1 MYLDYTQIAFDK
13 FGRPEPP
20 TMLLQT
26 ADERTI
32 GTLPNVA
39 NLKITV
45 NFSETSEISFDLPAY
60 SDGVPTPL
68 YDQVVGYK
76 VIRTE
81 HYGIFLLMK
90 PEISGDG
97 IEEIKSVTGYSLEK
111 KLENKQFFLEEGTF
125 NFWNPATPDDT
136 ILGRILEVSPGW
148 KAGYVAPSLIGR
160 YRTFDQYDDYALSFL
175 YDDAM
180 DTFRCVVVFDVYNK
194 TINAYDA
201 DDDVSTLPI
210 YLGFDNLVTDLDITE
225 LTDELVTAMTPSGA
239 DDLDIRQVNPTGTNW
254 IYDISYFIENGDIP
268 SALAEKWTEWQKS
281 VLNRQEYYKGLVGL
295 RASATARLLSEQ
307 AKLVDRKAELD
318 DLTNQQSVT
327 IQALALE
334 TTADGKASQQKKLDE
349 INANMEKKKKEVA
362 DQEAV
367 VADIKTTL
375 DASNPDSYPAQIKAV
390 NDELKLSAFFT
401 ADEYALL
408 RHYFIEQPL
417 SDDTFVASDVDT
429 AVTGESSKVTNGA
442 IAISD
447 STLAQVDFGEIKK
460 KMYTIAGGTAV
471 VTAANKM
478 SVAIIRGT
486 LEHKAG
492 DEFVLSLYCG
502 EMKIGEKTAPSGL
515 ITLTGTLSNLKND
528 IHEVNDKE
536 VITYEGTSLSFDITA
551 ADLYMTTNVSD
562 YQKYSVEMELYDHAV
577 KTLADVA
584 SPTYEFS
591 VETGNFIWAQE
602 FEPFRKG
609 LELGKGVY
617 LCLHNDEVIT
627 PVLIG
632 FDLDFEDQEKLSL
645 TFSNRFKRHDNV
657 ANLKEMIENS
667 YSSSRSFDAAKY
679 TYNQTANQASK
690 VSEFMNSSLDA
701 AVNSIIG
708 AKNQSVRID
717 GAGLHI
723 GEPDSPYQI
732 RIINGMI
739 AMSDD
744 GFQSAKVAIGHFATD
759 ELGDHWGVNADIIGG
774 KLLIGNGLVIEA
786 PNDDGVMQ
794 FKVDA
799 TGAWLYNSTFVL
811 AKDGGGKILIDPR
824 YGIASGKGDLYTTN
838 GTTVTPSF
846 IDEDGKIVF
855 DDDITLKGL
864 KIPKGTNFYIDAND
878 GKAYF
883 RGNIYAEDG
892 IFNGTVYAKGG
903 EFTGKITATSGEF
916 SGELKGASG
925 TFSGTL
931 KAGKIDGGMIS
942 GTIKSDEKTGGAL
955 EGVSLN
961 IGNGAFQ
968 VDSSGNVT
976 IKSGN
981 ISWGAVTGT
990 DEIDQKIENAQ
1001 NTADSASSK
1010 ASSAKRAADSAQ
1022 SDADDAND
1030 AVASLANGKKIS
1042 GVTGTFISGNTIK
1055 SPNIEGN
1062 NITVNGYFQTKSSS
1076 STVTGYMGA
1085 MTGEDVNG
1093 RETPGV
1099 GLSATC
1105 TNGIMQAPYV
1115 IVTDSGV
1122 RLQGGDVSLYVT
1134 KGSARIDTGS
1144 KVIDLLSTT
1153 ATFG

>member
-20 TMLLQT
+20 TLLLQT

-68 YDQVVGYK
+68 YDKVVGYK

-334 TTADGKASQQKKLDE
+334 TIADGKASQQKKLDE

-390 NDELKLSAFFT
+390 NDELKLTAFFT

-486 LEHKAG
+486 LEHKTG
-492 DEFVLSLYCG
+492 DEFVFSLYCG

-617 LCLHNDEVIT
+617 LRLHNDEVIT

-892 IFNGTVYAKGG
+892 IFNGTVYAKDG

-990 DEIDQKIENAQ
+990 DEIDQKIDNAQ
-1001 NTADSASSK
+1001 STANSAVTK
-1010 ASSAKRAADSAQ
+1010 ANSAQ
-1022 SDADDAND
+1022 NRADDAMSTAEGAAD
-1030 AVASLANGKKIS
+1030 DVLALAKGQYSAPKA
-1042 GVTGTFISGNTIK
+1042 TFIDGTSIK
-1055 SPNIEGN
+1055 SPKIYGGEFYGNTFNVISESNGNGSFSLYGMYNNKQYHMFEISYYPSDYPEVTLMSPDGARIVIGKEG
-1062 NITVNGYFQTKSSS
+1062 SSNEIVFYGDVDFS
-1076 STVTGYMGA
+1076 SATVTGVA
-1085 MTGEDVNG
+1085 
-1093 RETPGV
+1093 
-1099 GLSATC
+1099 
-1105 TNGIMQAPYV
+1105 
-1115 IVTDSGV
+1115 
-1122 RLQGGDVSLYVT
+1122 
-1134 KGSARIDTGS
+1134 
-1144 KVIDLLSTT
+1144 

>member
-20 TMLLQT
+20 TLLLQT

-68 YDQVVGYK
+68 YDKVVGYK

-81 HYGIFLLMK
+81 NYGIFLLMK

-201 DDDVSTLPI
+201 DDDVSALPI

-390 NDELKLSAFFT
+390 NDELKLTAFFT

-478 SVAIIRGT
+478 SISIIRGT

-492 DEFVLSLYCG
+492 DEFVFSLYCG
-502 EMKIGEKTAPSGL
+502 EMKIGEKNAPSGL

-536 VITYEGTSLSFDITA
+536 VITYEGTSLSFDITT

-617 LCLHNDEVIT
+617 LRLHNDEVIT

-690 VSEFMNSSLDA
+690 VSEFMNSSFDA

-892 IFNGTVYAKGG
+892 IFNGTVYAKDG
-903 EFTGKITATSGEF
+903 EFTGKVTATSGKF
-916 SGELKGASG
+916 TGEIEATGG

-931 KAGKIDGGMIS
+931 KATTLDGTLKGGQDGG
-942 GTIKSDEKTGGAL
+942 TIT
-955 EGVSLN
+955 GVSLD

-976 IKSGN
+976 IKSGK

-990 DEIDQKIENAQ
+990 DAIDQKIENAQ
-1001 NTADSASSK
+1001 TTANN
-1010 ASSAKRAADSAQ
+1010 ASSAAEDAAD
-1022 SDADDAND
+1022 D
-1030 AVASLANGKKIS
+1030 VYKLAHGQYGEAEAPSITFITGTKIS
-1042 GVTGTFISGNTIK
+1042 APTIEAGK
-1055 SPNIEGN
+1055 FYGSAYYNIEGGAKLQLDGGAYGDFVIYRANGDKTFRVFDAVDTVAFSSLSENPFLQIN
-1062 NITVNGYFQTKSSS
+1062 NKDLVQLYGTWDFSHATVNG
-1076 STVTGYMGA
+1076 
-1085 MTGEDVNG
+1085 
-1093 RETPGV
+1093 
-1099 GLSATC
+1099 L
-1105 TNGIMQAPYV
+1105 
-1115 IVTDSGV
+1115 
-1122 RLQGGDVSLYVT
+1122 
-1134 KGSARIDTGS
+1134 
-1144 KVIDLLSTT
+1144 T

>member
-1 MYLDYTQIAFDK
+1 MNLDYTQIAFDK

-20 TMLLQT
+20 TLLLQT

-68 YDQVVGYK
+68 YDKVVGYK

-81 HYGIFLLMK
+81 NYGIFLLMK

-334 TTADGKASQQKKLDE
+334 TTEDGKASQQKKLDE

-390 NDELKLSAFFT
+390 NDELKLTAFFT

-447 STLAQVDFGEIKK
+447 STIAQVDFGEIKK

-471 VTAANKM
+471 VTAENKM
-478 SVAIIRGT
+478 SVSIIRGT
-486 LEHKAG
+486 LEHKTG
-492 DEFVLSLYCG
+492 DEFVFSLYCG

-617 LCLHNDEVIT
+617 LRLHNDEVIT

-892 IFNGTVYAKGG
+892 IFNGTVYAKDG
-903 EFTGKITATSGEF
+903 EFTGKVTATSGKF
-916 SGELKGASG
+916 TGEIEATGG

-931 KAGKIDGGMIS
+931 KATTLDGTLKGGQDGG
-942 GTIKSDEKTGGAL
+942 TIT
-955 EGVSLN
+955 GVSLD

-968 VDSSGNVT
+968 VDSSGNVI
-976 IKSGN
+976 IKSGK

-990 DEIDQKIENAQ
+990 DAIDQKIENAQ
-1001 NTADSASSK
+1001 TTANN
-1010 ASSAKRAADSAQ
+1010 ASSAAEDAAD
-1022 SDADDAND
+1022 D
-1030 AVASLANGKKIS
+1030 VYKLAHGQYGEAKAPSVTFITGTKIS
-1042 GVTGTFISGNTIK
+1042 APTIEAGK
-1055 SPNIEGN
+1055 FYGSAYYNIEGGAKLQLDGGAYGDFVIYRANGDKTFRIFDAVDTVAFSSLSENPFLQIN
-1062 NITVNGYFQTKSSS
+1062 NKDLVQLYGTWDFSHATVNG
-1076 STVTGYMGA
+1076 
-1085 MTGEDVNG
+1085 
-1093 RETPGV
+1093 
-1099 GLSATC
+1099 L
-1105 TNGIMQAPYV
+1105 
-1115 IVTDSGV
+1115 
-1122 RLQGGDVSLYVT
+1122 
-1134 KGSARIDTGS
+1134 
-1144 KVIDLLSTT
+1144 T

>member
-20 TMLLQT
+20 TLLLQT

-68 YDQVVGYK
+68 YDKVVGYK

-307 AKLVDRKAELD
+307 AKLVDRKAELG

-390 NDELKLSAFFT
+390 NDELKLTAFFT

-442 IAISD
+442 IAISG

-478 SVAIIRGT
+478 SVSIIRGT
-486 LEHKAG
+486 LERKAG
-492 DEFVLSLYCG
+492 DEFVFSLYCG

-528 IHEVNDKE
+528 VHEVNDKE
-536 VITYEGTSLSFDITA
+536 VITYEGTSLSFDITT

-617 LCLHNDEVIT
+617 LRLHNDEVIT

-892 IFNGTVYAKGG
+892 IFNGTVYAKDG
-903 EFTGKITATSGEF
+903 EFTGKVTATSGKF
-916 SGELKGASG
+916 TGEIEATGG

-931 KAGKIDGGMIS
+931 KATTLDGTLKGGQDGG
-942 GTIKSDEKTGGAL
+942 TIT
-955 EGVSLN
+955 GVSLD

-976 IKSGN
+976 IKSGK

-990 DEIDQKIENAQ
+990 DAIDQKIENAQ
-1001 NTADSASSK
+1001 TTANN
-1010 ASSAKRAADSAQ
+1010 ASSAAEDAAD
-1022 SDADDAND
+1022 D
-1030 AVASLANGKKIS
+1030 VYKLAHGQYGEAKAPSVTFITGTKIS
-1042 GVTGTFISGNTIK
+1042 APTIEAGK
-1055 SPNIEGN
+1055 FYGSAYYNIEGGAKLQLDGGAYGDFVIYRANGDKTFRIFDAVDTVAFSSLSENPFLQIN
-1062 NITVNGYFQTKSSS
+1062 NKDLVQLYGTWDFSHATVNG
-1076 STVTGYMGA
+1076 
-1085 MTGEDVNG
+1085 
-1093 RETPGV
+1093 
-1099 GLSATC
+1099 L
-1105 TNGIMQAPYV
+1105 
-1115 IVTDSGV
+1115 
-1122 RLQGGDVSLYVT
+1122 
-1134 KGSARIDTGS
+1134 
-1144 KVIDLLSTT
+1144 T

>member
-20 TMLLQT
+20 TLLLQT

-68 YDQVVGYK
+68 YDKVVGYK

-160 YRTFDQYDDYALSFL
+160 YRTFDQYDDYVLSFL

-201 DDDVSTLPI
+201 DDDVPALPI

-390 NDELKLSAFFT
+390 NDELKLTAFFT

-429 AVTGESSKVTNGA
+429 DVTGESSKVTNGA
-442 IAISD
+442 IAISN
-447 STLAQVDFGEIKK
+447 STIAQVDFGEIKK

-478 SVAIIRGT
+478 SISIIRGT

-492 DEFVLSLYCG
+492 DEFVFSLYCG

-528 IHEVNDKE
+528 VHEVNDKE
-536 VITYEGTSLSFDITA
+536 VVTYEGTSLSFDITA

-562 YQKYSVEMELYDHAV
+562 YQKYSVEMELYDHAA

-617 LCLHNDEVIT
+617 LRLHNDEVIT

-759 ELGDHWGVNADIIGG
+759 ELGDHWGVNADILGG
-774 KLLIGNGLVIEA
+774 KLLISNGMVIEA

-892 IFNGTVYAKGG
+892 IFNGTVYAKDG

-942 GTIKSDEKTGGAL
+942 GTIKSDENNSGCL

-961 IGNGAFQ
+961 IGNGNFT
-968 VDSSGNVT
+968 VDSAGNVT

-990 DEIDQKIENAQ
+990 DAIDQKIDNAQ
-1001 NTADSASSK
+1001 STANSAVTK
-1010 ASSAKRAADSAQ
+1010 ANSAKSR
-1022 SDADDAND
+1022 ADDAMSTAEGAAD
-1030 AVASLANGKKIS
+1030 DVLALAKGQYSAPKA
-1042 GVTGTFISGNTIK
+1042 TFISGTKIA
-1055 SPNIEGN
+1055 SPTIEGGEIKGT
-1062 NITVNGYFQTKSSS
+1062 NIRGGAYYSLNGKAKLQL
-1076 STVTGYMGA
+1076 G
-1085 MTGEDVNG
+1085 
-1093 RETPGV
+1093 
-1099 GLSATC
+1099 
-1105 TNGIMQAPYV
+1105 
-1115 IVTDSGV
+1115 DSGYGD
-1122 RLQGGDVSLYVT
+1122 LSFYGGGDGTTEVFQLYDDVGVET
-1134 KGSARIDTGS
+1134 MYMYGHEVLRFNAVNSVKTMYALGTWDFGNATVEG
-1144 KVIDLLSTT
+1144 LT

>member
-20 TMLLQT
+20 TLLLQT

-68 YDQVVGYK
+68 YDKVVGYK

-194 TINAYDA
+194 TISAYDA

-334 TTADGKASQQKKLDE
+334 TTEDGKASQQKKLDE

-390 NDELKLSAFFT
+390 NDELKLTAFFT

-447 STLAQVDFGEIKK
+447 STIAQVDFGEIKK

-478 SVAIIRGT
+478 SVSIIRGT

-617 LCLHNDEVIT
+617 LRLHNDEVIT

-892 IFNGTVYAKGG
+892 IFNGTVYAKDG
-903 EFTGKITATSGEF
+903 EFTGKVTATSGKF
-916 SGELKGASG
+916 TGEIEATGG

-931 KAGKIDGGMIS
+931 KATTLDGTLKGGQDGG
-942 GTIKSDEKTGGAL
+942 TIT
-955 EGVSLN
+955 GVSLD
-961 IGNGAFQ
+961 IGNGAFK

-976 IKSGN
+976 IKSGK

-990 DEIDQKIENAQ
+990 DAIDQKIENAQ
-1001 NTADSASSK
+1001 TTANN
-1010 ASSAKRAADSAQ
+1010 ASSAAEDAAD
-1022 SDADDAND
+1022 D
-1030 AVASLANGKKIS
+1030 VYKLAHGQYGEAKAPSVTFITGTKIS
-1042 GVTGTFISGNTIK
+1042 APTIEAGK
-1055 SPNIEGN
+1055 FYGSAYYNIEGGAKLQLDGGTYGDFVIYRANGDKTFRILDAVDTVAFSSLSENPFLQIN
-1062 NITVNGYFQTKSSS
+1062 NKDLVQLYGTWDFSHATVNG
-1076 STVTGYMGA
+1076 
-1085 MTGEDVNG
+1085 
-1093 RETPGV
+1093 
-1099 GLSATC
+1099 L
-1105 TNGIMQAPYV
+1105 
-1115 IVTDSGV
+1115 
-1122 RLQGGDVSLYVT
+1122 
-1134 KGSARIDTGS
+1134 
-1144 KVIDLLSTT
+1144 T

>member
-20 TMLLQT
+20 TLLLQT

-68 YDQVVGYK
+68 YDKVVGYK

-81 HYGIFLLMK
+81 NYGIFLLMK

-390 NDELKLSAFFT
+390 NDELKLTAFFT

-478 SVAIIRGT
+478 SVSIIRGT

-617 LCLHNDEVIT
+617 LRLHNDEVIT

-892 IFNGTVYAKGG
+892 IFNGTVYAKDG

-931 KAGKIDGGMIS
+931 KAGRIDGGMIS

-1001 NTADSASSK
+1001 STANSAVTK
-1010 ASSAKRAADSAQ
+1010 ANSAQ
-1022 SDADDAND
+1022 NRADDAMSTAEGAAD
-1030 AVASLANGKKIS
+1030 DVLALAKGQYSAPKA
-1042 GVTGTFISGNTIK
+1042 TFIDGTSIK
-1055 SPNIEGN
+1055 SPKIYGGEFYGNTFNVISESNGNGSFSLYGMYNNKQYHMFEISYYPSDYPEVTLMSPAGARIVIGKEG
-1062 NITVNGYFQTKSSS
+1062 SSNEIVFYGDVDFS
-1076 STVTGYMGA
+1076 SATVTGLA
-1085 MTGEDVNG
+1085 N
-1093 RETPGV
+1093 
-1099 GLSATC
+1099 
-1105 TNGIMQAPYV
+1105 
-1115 IVTDSGV
+1115 
-1122 RLQGGDVSLYVT
+1122 
-1134 KGSARIDTGS
+1134 
-1144 KVIDLLSTT
+1144 T

>member
-20 TMLLQT
+20 TLLLQT

-68 YDQVVGYK
+68 YDKVVGYK

-81 HYGIFLLMK
+81 NYGIFLLMK

-201 DDDVSTLPI
+201 DDDVSALPI

-390 NDELKLSAFFT
+390 NDELKLTAFFT

-478 SVAIIRGT
+478 SISIIRGT

-492 DEFVLSLYCG
+492 DEFVFSLYCG
-502 EMKIGEKTAPSGL
+502 EMKIGEKNAPSGL

-536 VITYEGTSLSFDITA
+536 VITYEGTSLSFDITT

-617 LCLHNDEVIT
+617 LRLHNDEVIT

-690 VSEFMNSSLDA
+690 VSEFMNSSFDA

-892 IFNGTVYAKGG
+892 IFNGTVYAKDG
-903 EFTGKITATSGEF
+903 EFTGKVTATSGKF
-916 SGELKGASG
+916 TGEIEATGG

-931 KAGKIDGGMIS
+931 KATTLDGTLKGGQDGG
-942 GTIKSDEKTGGAL
+942 TIT
-955 EGVSLN
+955 GVSLD
-961 IGNGAFQ
+961 IGNGAFK

-976 IKSGN
+976 IKSGK

-990 DEIDQKIENAQ
+990 DAIDQKIENAQ
-1001 NTADSASSK
+1001 TTANN
-1010 ASSAKRAADSAQ
+1010 ASSAAEDAAD
-1022 SDADDAND
+1022 D
-1030 AVASLANGKKIS
+1030 VYKLAHGQYGEAEAPSITFITGTKIS
-1042 GVTGTFISGNTIK
+1042 APTIEAGK
-1055 SPNIEGN
+1055 FYGSAYYNIEGGAKLQLDGGAYGDFVIYRANGDKTFRVFDAVDTVAFSSLSENPFLQIN
-1062 NITVNGYFQTKSSS
+1062 NKDLVQLYGTWDFSHATVNG
-1076 STVTGYMGA
+1076 
-1085 MTGEDVNG
+1085 
-1093 RETPGV
+1093 
-1099 GLSATC
+1099 L
-1105 TNGIMQAPYV
+1105 
-1115 IVTDSGV
+1115 
-1122 RLQGGDVSLYVT
+1122 
-1134 KGSARIDTGS
+1134 
-1144 KVIDLLSTT
+1144 T

>member
-1 MYLDYTQIAFDK
+1 MHLDYTQIAFDK

-20 TMLLQT
+20 TLLLQT

-68 YDQVVGYK
+68 YDKVVGYK

-334 TTADGKASQQKKLDE
+334 TTEDGKASQQKKLDE

-375 DASNPDSYPAQIKAV
+375 DASNPGSYPAQIKAV
-390 NDELKLSAFFT
+390 NDELKLTAFFT

-442 IAISD
+442 IAISG
-447 STLAQVDFGEIKK
+447 STIAQVDFGEIKK

-478 SVAIIRGT
+478 SVSIIRGT

-528 IHEVNDKE
+528 IHEVNNKE

-617 LCLHNDEVIT
+617 LRLHNDEVIT

-892 IFNGTVYAKGG
+892 IFNGTVYAKDG
-903 EFTGKITATSGEF
+903 EFTGKVTATSGKF
-916 SGELKGASG
+916 TGEIEATGG

-931 KAGKIDGGMIS
+931 KATTLDGTLKGGQDGG
-942 GTIKSDEKTGGAL
+942 TIT
-955 EGVSLN
+955 GVSLD

-976 IKSGN
+976 IKSGK

-990 DEIDQKIENAQ
+990 DAIDQKIENAQ
-1001 NTADSASSK
+1001 TTANN
-1010 ASSAKRAADSAQ
+1010 ASSAAEDAAD
-1022 SDADDAND
+1022 D
-1030 AVASLANGKKIS
+1030 VYKLAHGQYGEAKAPSVTFITGTKIS
-1042 GVTGTFISGNTIK
+1042 APTIEAGK
-1055 SPNIEGN
+1055 FYGSAYYNIEGGAKLQLDGGAYGDFVIYRANGDKTFRIFDAVDTVAFSSLSENPFLQIN
-1062 NITVNGYFQTKSSS
+1062 NKDLVQLYGTWDFSHATVNG
-1076 STVTGYMGA
+1076 
-1085 MTGEDVNG
+1085 
-1093 RETPGV
+1093 
-1099 GLSATC
+1099 L
-1105 TNGIMQAPYV
+1105 
-1115 IVTDSGV
+1115 
-1122 RLQGGDVSLYVT
+1122 
-1134 KGSARIDTGS
+1134 
-1144 KVIDLLSTT
+1144 T

>member
-20 TMLLQT
+20 TLLLQT

-68 YDQVVGYK
+68 YDKVVGYK

-390 NDELKLSAFFT
+390 NDELKLTAFFT

-478 SVAIIRGT
+478 SISIIRGT

-492 DEFVLSLYCG
+492 DEFVFSLYCG
-502 EMKIGEKTAPSGL
+502 EMKIGEKNAPSGL

-536 VITYEGTSLSFDITA
+536 VITYEGTSLSFDITT

-617 LCLHNDEVIT
+617 LRLHNDEVIT

-690 VSEFMNSSLDA
+690 VSEFMNSSFDA

-892 IFNGTVYAKGG
+892 IFNGTVYAKDG
-903 EFTGKITATSGEF
+903 EFTGKVTATSGKF
-916 SGELKGASG
+916 TGEIEAIGG

-931 KAGKIDGGMIS
+931 KATTLDGTLKGGQDGG
-942 GTIKSDEKTGGAL
+942 TIT
-955 EGVSLN
+955 GVSLD

-976 IKSGN
+976 IKSGK

-990 DEIDQKIENAQ
+990 DAIDQKIENAQ
-1001 NTADSASSK
+1001 TTANN
-1010 ASSAKRAADSAQ
+1010 ASSAAEDAAD
-1022 SDADDAND
+1022 D
-1030 AVASLANGKKIS
+1030 VYKLAHGQYGEAEAPSITFITGTKIS
-1042 GVTGTFISGNTIK
+1042 APTIEAGK
-1055 SPNIEGN
+1055 FYGSAYYNIEGGAKLQLDGGAYGDFVIYRANGDKTFRVFDAVDTVAFSSLSENPFLQIN
-1062 NITVNGYFQTKSSS
+1062 NKDLVQLYGTWDFSHATVNG
-1076 STVTGYMGA
+1076 
-1085 MTGEDVNG
+1085 
-1093 RETPGV
+1093 
-1099 GLSATC
+1099 L
-1105 TNGIMQAPYV
+1105 
-1115 IVTDSGV
+1115 
-1122 RLQGGDVSLYVT
+1122 
-1134 KGSARIDTGS
+1134 
-1144 KVIDLLSTT
+1144 T

>member
-20 TMLLQT
+20 TLLLQT

-68 YDQVVGYK
+68 YDKVVGYK

-307 AKLVDRKAELD
+307 AKLVDRKSELD

-390 NDELKLSAFFT
+390 NDELKLTAFFT

-442 IAISD
+442 IAISN
-447 STLAQVDFGEIKK
+447 STIAQVDFGEIKK

-478 SVAIIRGT
+478 SVSIIRGT

-617 LCLHNDEVIT
+617 LRLHNDEVIT

-892 IFNGTVYAKGG
+892 IFNGTVYAKDG

-931 KAGKIDGGMIS
+931 KAGRIDGGMIS

-1001 NTADSASSK
+1001 STANSAVTK
-1010 ASSAKRAADSAQ
+1010 ANSAQ
-1022 SDADDAND
+1022 NRADDAMSTAEGAAD
-1030 AVASLANGKKIS
+1030 DVLALAKGQYSAPKA
-1042 GVTGTFISGNTIK
+1042 TFIDGTSIK
-1055 SPNIEGN
+1055 SPKIYGGEFYGNTFNVISESNGNGSFSLYGMYNNKQYHMFEISYYPSDYPEVTLMSPAGARIVIGKEG
-1062 NITVNGYFQTKSSS
+1062 SSNEIVFYGDVDFS
-1076 STVTGYMGA
+1076 SATVTGLA
-1085 MTGEDVNG
+1085 N
-1093 RETPGV
+1093 
-1099 GLSATC
+1099 
-1105 TNGIMQAPYV
+1105 
-1115 IVTDSGV
+1115 
-1122 RLQGGDVSLYVT
+1122 
-1134 KGSARIDTGS
+1134 
-1144 KVIDLLSTT
+1144 T

>member
-20 TMLLQT
+20 TLLLQT

-68 YDQVVGYK
+68 YDKVVGYK

-334 TTADGKASQQKKLDE
+334 TTEDGKASQQKKLDE

-390 NDELKLSAFFT
+390 NDELKLTAFFT
-401 ADEYALL
+401 ADEYVLL

-442 IAISD
+442 IAISN
-447 STLAQVDFGEIKK
+447 STIAQVDFGEIKK

-478 SVAIIRGT
+478 SVSIIRGT
-486 LEHKAG
+486 LEHKTG
-492 DEFVLSLYCG
+492 DEFVFSLYCG

-515 ITLTGTLSNLKND
+515 ITLTGALSNLKND

-617 LCLHNDEVIT
+617 LRLHNDEVIT

-786 PNDDGVMQ
+786 PNDDGVRQ

-892 IFNGTVYAKGG
+892 IFNGTVYAKDG

-961 IGNGAFQ
+961 IGNGNFT
-968 VDSSGNVT
+968 VDSAGNVT

-990 DEIDQKIENAQ
+990 DAIDQKIDNAQ
-1001 NTADSASSK
+1001 STANSAVTK
-1010 ASSAKRAADSAQ
+1010 ANSAQ
-1022 SDADDAND
+1022 NRADDAMSTAEGAAD
-1030 AVASLANGKKIS
+1030 DVLALAKGQYSAPKA
-1042 GVTGTFISGNTIK
+1042 TFIDGTSIK
-1055 SPNIEGN
+1055 SPKIYGGEFYGNTFNVISESNGNGSFSLYGMYNNKQYHMFEISYYPSDYPEVTLMSPAGARIVIGKEG
-1062 NITVNGYFQTKSSS
+1062 SSNEIVFYGDVDFS
-1076 STVTGYMGA
+1076 SATVTGLA
-1085 MTGEDVNG
+1085 N
-1093 RETPGV
+1093 
-1099 GLSATC
+1099 
-1105 TNGIMQAPYV
+1105 
-1115 IVTDSGV
+1115 
-1122 RLQGGDVSLYVT
+1122 
-1134 KGSARIDTGS
+1134 
-1144 KVIDLLSTT
+1144 T

>member
-20 TMLLQT
+20 TLLLQT

-60 SDGVPTPL
+60 TDGVPTPL
-68 YDQVVGYK
+68 YDKVVGYK

-97 IEEIKSVTGYSLEK
+97 IEEIKSVTGFSLEK

-201 DDDVSTLPI
+201 DDDVSALPI

-334 TTADGKASQQKKLDE
+334 TTEDGKASQQKKLDE

-390 NDELKLSAFFT
+390 NDELKLTAFFT

-442 IAISD
+442 IAISN
-447 STLAQVDFGEIKK
+447 STIAQVDFGEIKK

-478 SVAIIRGT
+478 SVSIIRGT

-492 DEFVLSLYCG
+492 DEFVFSLYCG

-617 LCLHNDEVIT
+617 LRLHNDEVIT

-679 TYNQTANQASK
+679 TYNQTANQVSK

-744 GFQSAKVAIGHFATD
+744 GFQSAKVAIGHFTTD

-892 IFNGTVYAKGG
+892 IFNGTVYAKDG
-903 EFTGKITATSGEF
+903 EFTGKITATSGKF

-1030 AVASLANGKKIS
+1030 AIASLANGKKIS

>member
-1 MYLDYTQIAFDK
+1 MDLDYTQIAFDK

-20 TMLLQT
+20 TLLLQT

-68 YDQVVGYK
+68 YDKVVGYK

-136 ILGRILEVSPGW
+136 VLGRILEVSPGW

-390 NDELKLSAFFT
+390 NDELKLTAFFT

-478 SVAIIRGT
+478 SISIIRGT
-486 LEHKAG
+486 LEYKAG
-492 DEFVLSLYCG
+492 DEFVFSLYCG

-591 VETGNFIWAQE
+591 VETGNFIWAHE

-617 LCLHNDEVIT
+617 LRLHNDEVIT

-759 ELGDHWGVNADIIGG
+759 ELGDHWGVNADILGG

-892 IFNGTVYAKGG
+892 IFNGTVYAKDG

-1030 AVASLANGKKIS
+1030 AIASLANGKKIS

-1076 STVTGYMGA
+1076 STITGYMGA

-1134 KGSARIDTGS
+1134 NSSARIDTGS

>member
-20 TMLLQT
+20 TLLLQT

-32 GTLPNVA
+32 GTLSNVA

-68 YDQVVGYK
+68 YDKVVGYK

-148 KAGYVAPSLIGR
+148 KAGYIAPSLVGR
-160 YRTFDQYDDYALSFL
+160 YRTFDQYGDYALDFL
-175 YDDAM
+175 YNDAM

-201 DDDVSTLPI
+201 DDDVSSLPI

-268 SALAEKWTEWQKS
+268 TALAEKWTEWQKS

-334 TTADGKASQQKKLDE
+334 TTEDGKASQQKKLDE

-367 VADIKTTL
+367 VADIKVTL

-390 NDELKLSAFFT
+390 NDELKLTAFFT

-417 SDDTFVASDVDT
+417 SDDTFVASDIDT

-478 SVAIIRGT
+478 TVSIIRGT
-486 LEHKAG
+486 LEHKAEN
-492 DEFVLSLYCG
+492 EFVFSLYCG

-617 LCLHNDEVIT
+617 LRLHNDEVIT

-679 TYNQTANQASK
+679 IYNQTANQASK

-892 IFNGTVYAKGG
+892 IFNGTVYAKDG

-961 IGNGAFQ
+961 VNDKFI

-976 IKSGN
+976 IKEGS

-990 DEIDQKIENAQ
+990 DAIDQKIANAQ
-1001 NTADSASSK
+1001 STADSASSK

-1030 AVASLANGKKIS
+1030 AIASLANGKKIS

-1134 KGSARIDTGS
+1134 NSSARIDTGS

>member
-20 TMLLQT
+20 TLLLQT

-68 YDQVVGYK
+68 YDKVVGYK

-201 DDDVSTLPI
+201 DDDVSALPI

-390 NDELKLSAFFT
+390 NDELKLTAFFT

-478 SVAIIRGT
+478 SISIIRGT
-486 LEHKAG
+486 LEYKAG
-492 DEFVLSLYCG
+492 DEFVFSLYCG

-617 LCLHNDEVIT
+617 LRLHNDEVIT

-759 ELGDHWGVNADIIGG
+759 KLGDHWGVNADIIGG

-892 IFNGTVYAKGG
+892 IFNGTVYAKDG

-1010 ASSAKRAADSAQ
+1010 ANSAKRAADSAQ

-1030 AVASLANGKKIS
+1030 AIASLANGKKIS

>member
-20 TMLLQT
+20 TLLLQT

-68 YDQVVGYK
+68 YDKVVGYK

-125 NFWNPATPDDT
+125 NFWNPAAPDDT

-210 YLGFDNLVTDLDITE
+210 YLGFDNLMTDLDITE

-307 AKLVDRKAELD
+307 AKLVDREAELD

-390 NDELKLSAFFT
+390 NDELKLTAFFT

-478 SVAIIRGT
+478 SISIIRGT

-492 DEFVLSLYCG
+492 DEFVFSLYCG
-502 EMKIGEKTAPSGL
+502 EMKIGEKNAPSGL

-536 VITYEGTSLSFDITA
+536 VITYEGTSLSFDITT

-617 LCLHNDEVIT
+617 LRLHNDEVIT

-690 VSEFMNSSLDA
+690 VSEFMNSSFDA

-892 IFNGTVYAKGG
+892 IFNGTVYAKDG
-903 EFTGKITATSGEF
+903 EFTGKVTATSGKF
-916 SGELKGASG
+916 TGEIEATGG

-931 KAGKIDGGMIS
+931 KATTLDGTLKGGQDGG
-942 GTIKSDEKTGGAL
+942 TIT
-955 EGVSLN
+955 GVSLD

-976 IKSGN
+976 IKSGK

-990 DEIDQKIENAQ
+990 DAIDQKIENAQ
-1001 NTADSASSK
+1001 TTANN
-1010 ASSAKRAADSAQ
+1010 ASSAAEDAAD
-1022 SDADDAND
+1022 D
-1030 AVASLANGKKIS
+1030 VYKLAHGQYGEAEAPSITFITGTKIS
-1042 GVTGTFISGNTIK
+1042 APTIEAGK
-1055 SPNIEGN
+1055 FYGSAYYNIEGGAKLQLDGGAYGDFVIYRANGDKTFRVFDAVDTVAFSSLSENPFLQIN
-1062 NITVNGYFQTKSSS
+1062 NKDLVQLYGTWDFSHATVNG
-1076 STVTGYMGA
+1076 
-1085 MTGEDVNG
+1085 
-1093 RETPGV
+1093 
-1099 GLSATC
+1099 L
-1105 TNGIMQAPYV
+1105 
-1115 IVTDSGV
+1115 
-1122 RLQGGDVSLYVT
+1122 
-1134 KGSARIDTGS
+1134 
-1144 KVIDLLSTT
+1144 T

>member
-20 TMLLQT
+20 TLLLQT

-68 YDQVVGYK
+68 YDKVVGYK

-201 DDDVSTLPI
+201 DDDVPALSI

-390 NDELKLSAFFT
+390 NDELKLTAFFT

-478 SVAIIRGT
+478 SISIIRGT

-528 IHEVNDKE
+528 IHKVNDKE

-617 LCLHNDEVIT
+617 LRLHNDEVIT

-892 IFNGTVYAKGG
+892 IFNGTVYAKDG

-1030 AVASLANGKKIS
+1030 AIASLANGKKIS

>member
-13 FGRPEPP
+13 FGRPELP
-20 TMLLQT
+20 TLLLQT

-32 GTLPNVA
+32 GTLSNVA

-68 YDQVVGYK
+68 YDKVVGYK

-111 KLENKQFFLEEGTF
+111 KLENKQFFLEEGMF

-175 YDDAM
+175 YNDAM

-201 DDDVSTLPI
+201 DNDVSSLPI

-268 SALAEKWTEWQKS
+268 SALAGKWTEWQKS

-334 TTADGKASQQKKLDE
+334 TTDDGKASQQKKLDE

-367 VADIKTTL
+367 VADIKVTL

-390 NDELKLSAFFT
+390 NDELKLTAFFT

-478 SVAIIRGT
+478 TASIIRGT
-486 LEHKAG
+486 LEHKAE
-492 DEFVLSLYCG
+492 DEFVFSLYCG

-617 LCLHNDEVIT
+617 LRLHNDEVIT

-632 FDLDFEDQEKLSL
+632 FDLNFEDQEKLSL

-657 ANLKEMIENS
+657 ANLKKMIENS

-679 TYNQTANQASK
+679 IYNQTANQASK

-723 GEPDSPYQI
+723 GEHDSPYQI

-759 ELGDHWGVNADIIGG
+759 ELGEHWGVNADIIGG

-786 PNDDGVMQ
+786 PAADGTGISQ
-794 FKVDA
+794 FKVDGS
-799 TGAWLYNSTFVL
+799 GAWLYNSRL
-811 AKDGGGKILIDPR
+811 ILSNDKSQILIDPR
-824 YGIASGKGDLYTTN
+824 YGFSAGGSNLF
-838 GTTVTPSF
+838 TVTETGSVKPSYL
-846 IDEDGKIVF
+846 DDDGKIIF
-855 DDDITLKGL
+855 ETIEMYSTKDEKHSFEM
-864 KIPKGTNFYIDAND
+864 PKNVQFMVDPNT

-883 RGNIYAEDG
+883 RGNIYANNIYANDG
-892 IFNGTVYAKGG
+892 VFNGTIYA
-903 EFTGKITATSGEF
+903 TNGEF

-925 TFSGTL
+925 TFKGTL
-931 KAGKIDGGMIS
+931 KAGTIEGGTIS
-942 GTIKSDEKTGGAL
+942 GTIKSDKQSGGAL

-961 IGNGAFQ
+961 VNNKFM
-968 VDSSGNVT
+968 VDSSGRVT
-976 IKSGN
+976 IKDGS
-981 ISWGAVTGT
+981 IAWTAVTGT
-990 DEIDQKIENAQ
+990 DDIDKAIGDAQ
-1001 NTADSASSK
+1001 ETASSASSK
-1010 ASSAKRAADSAQ
+1010 ADNALSTAEDAAGDVLALAKGQYKAPEA
-1022 SDADDAND
+1022 
-1030 AVASLANGKKIS
+1030 
-1042 GVTGTFISGNTIK
+1042 TFISGTKIS
-1055 SPNIEGN
+1055 SPTIEGGEIKGT
-1062 NITVNGYFQTKSSS
+1062 NIRGGAYYSLNGRAKLLLGDSGYGDLSFYGGGDGKTKVFQLYDDVSVETMYMYECEVLCFNAMKDVRTTFALGKWDFGSA
-1076 STVTGYMGA
+1076 TVTG
-1085 MTGEDVNG
+1085 
-1093 RETPGV
+1093 
-1099 GLSATC
+1099 
-1105 TNGIMQAPYV
+1105 I
-1115 IVTDSGV
+1115 
-1122 RLQGGDVSLYVT
+1122 
-1134 KGSARIDTGS
+1134 
-1144 KVIDLLSTT
+1144 T

>member
-13 FGRPEPP
+13 FGRPELP
-20 TMLLQT
+20 TLLLQT

-32 GTLPNVA
+32 GTLSNVA

-68 YDQVVGYK
+68 YDKVVGYK

-160 YRTFDQYDDYALSFL
+160 YRTFDQYDDYALDFL
-175 YDDAM
+175 YNDAM

-194 TINAYDA
+194 TIDAYDA
-201 DDDVSTLPI
+201 DDDVSSLPI

-254 IYDISYFIENGDIP
+254 IYDLSYFIENGDIP
-268 SALAEKWTEWQKS
+268 TALAEKWTEWQKS

-334 TTADGKASQQKKLDE
+334 TTEDGKASQQKKLDE

-367 VADIKTTL
+367 VADIKVTL

-390 NDELKLSAFFT
+390 NDELKLTAFFT
-401 ADEYALL
+401 AGEYALL

-417 SDDTFVASDVDT
+417 SDDTFVASDIDT

-478 SVAIIRGT
+478 TVSIIRGT
-486 LEHKAG
+486 LEHKAE
-492 DEFVLSLYCG
+492 DEFVFSLYCG

-617 LCLHNDEVIT
+617 LRLHNDEVIT

-632 FDLDFEDQEKLSL
+632 FDLDFEDQERLSL

-679 TYNQTANQASK
+679 IYNQTANQASK

-892 IFNGTVYAKGG
+892 IFNGTVYAKDG
-903 EFTGKITATSGEF
+903 EFTGKVTATSGKF
-916 SGELKGASG
+916 TGEIEATGG

-931 KAGKIDGGMIS
+931 KATTLDGTLKGGQDGG
-942 GTIKSDEKTGGAL
+942 TIT
-955 EGVSLN
+955 GVSLD

-976 IKSGN
+976 IKSGK

-990 DEIDQKIENAQ
+990 DAIDQKIENAQ
-1001 NTADSASSK
+1001 TTANN
-1010 ASSAKRAADSAQ
+1010 ASSAAEDAAD
-1022 SDADDAND
+1022 D
-1030 AVASLANGKKIS
+1030 VYKLAHGQYGEAKAPSVTFITGTKIS
-1042 GVTGTFISGNTIK
+1042 APTIEAGK
-1055 SPNIEGN
+1055 FYGSAYYNIEGGAKMQLDGGTYGDFVIYRAN
-1062 NITVNGYFQTKSSS
+1062 GDKTFRVFDAVDTVAFSSLSENPFLQINSKDLIQLYGTWDFSHATVNG
-1076 STVTGYMGA
+1076 
-1085 MTGEDVNG
+1085 
-1093 RETPGV
+1093 
-1099 GLSATC
+1099 L
-1105 TNGIMQAPYV
+1105 
-1115 IVTDSGV
+1115 
-1122 RLQGGDVSLYVT
+1122 
-1134 KGSARIDTGS
+1134 
-1144 KVIDLLSTT
+1144 T

>member
-20 TMLLQT
+20 TLLLQT

-68 YDQVVGYK
+68 YDKVVGYK

-111 KLENKQFFLEEGTF
+111 KLENKQLFLEEGTF

-201 DDDVSTLPI
+201 DDDVSALPI

-390 NDELKLSAFFT
+390 NDELKLTAFFT

-442 IAISD
+442 IAISN
-447 STLAQVDFGEIKK
+447 STIAQVDFGEIKK

-478 SVAIIRGT
+478 SISIIRGT

-492 DEFVLSLYCG
+492 DEFVFSLYCG

-617 LCLHNDEVIT
+617 LRLHNDEVIT

-855 DDDITLKGL
+855 DDDIALKGL

-892 IFNGTVYAKGG
+892 IFNGTVYAKDG

-1030 AVASLANGKKIS
+1030 AIASLANGKKIS

-1105 TNGIMQAPYV
+1105 INGIMQAPYV

-1134 KGSARIDTGS
+1134 NSSARIDTGS

>member
-20 TMLLQT
+20 TLLLQT

-68 YDQVVGYK
+68 YDKVVGYK

-201 DDDVSTLPI
+201 DDDVPALPI

-390 NDELKLSAFFT
+390 NDELKLTAFFT

-442 IAISD
+442 IAISN
-447 STLAQVDFGEIKK
+447 STIAQVDFGEIKK

-478 SVAIIRGT
+478 SISIIRGT
-486 LEHKAG
+486 LEHKTG
-492 DEFVLSLYCG
+492 DEFVFSLYCG

-536 VITYEGTSLSFDITA
+536 VITYEGTSLSFDITT

-617 LCLHNDEVIT
+617 LRLHNDEVIT

-892 IFNGTVYAKGG
+892 IFNGTVYAKDG
-903 EFTGKITATSGEF
+903 EFTGKVTATSGEF

-990 DEIDQKIENAQ
+990 DEIDQKIDDAQ
-1001 NTADSASSK
+1001 STAN
-1010 ASSAKRAADSAQ
+1010 SAQ
-1022 SDADDAND
+1022 SRADDAMSTAEGAAD
-1030 AVASLANGKKIS
+1030 DVLALAKGQYSAPKA
-1042 GVTGTFISGNTIK
+1042 TFISGTKIA
-1055 SPNIEGN
+1055 SPTIEGGT
-1062 NITVNGYFQTKSSS
+1062 ITGIDIYGAKFWNKNKNTYLVVGYNGEHVSAGDLAIYNTGDSDGVPRLLFEDNYGWYKMSAYGNEYLQVGNEGAIAVGKWNFGNA
-1076 STVTGYMGA
+1076 TVTG
-1085 MTGEDVNG
+1085 
-1093 RETPGV
+1093 
-1099 GLSATC
+1099 L
-1105 TNGIMQAPYV
+1105 
-1115 IVTDSGV
+1115 
-1122 RLQGGDVSLYVT
+1122 
-1134 KGSARIDTGS
+1134 
-1144 KVIDLLSTT
+1144 T
-1153 ATFG
+1153 AAFG

>member
-20 TMLLQT
+20 TLLLQT

-68 YDQVVGYK
+68 YDKVVGYK

-81 HYGIFLLMK
+81 NYGIFLLMK

-390 NDELKLSAFFT
+390 NDELKLTAFFT

-478 SVAIIRGT
+478 SISIIRGT

-492 DEFVLSLYCG
+492 DEFVFSLYCG
-502 EMKIGEKTAPSGL
+502 EMKIGEKNAPSGL

-536 VITYEGTSLSFDITA
+536 VITYEGTSLSFDITT

-617 LCLHNDEVIT
+617 LRLHNDEVIT

-690 VSEFMNSSLDA
+690 VSEFMNSSFDA

-892 IFNGTVYAKGG
+892 IFNGTVYAKDG
-903 EFTGKITATSGEF
+903 EFTGKVTATSGKF
-916 SGELKGASG
+916 TGEIEATGG

-931 KAGKIDGGMIS
+931 KATTLDGTLKGGQDGG
-942 GTIKSDEKTGGAL
+942 TIT
-955 EGVSLN
+955 GVSLD

-976 IKSGN
+976 IKSGK

-990 DEIDQKIENAQ
+990 DAIDQKIENAQ
-1001 NTADSASSK
+1001 TTANN
-1010 ASSAKRAADSAQ
+1010 ASSAAEDAAD
-1022 SDADDAND
+1022 D
-1030 AVASLANGKKIS
+1030 VYKLAHGQYGEAEAPSITFITGTKIS
-1042 GVTGTFISGNTIK
+1042 APTIEAGK
-1055 SPNIEGN
+1055 FYGSAYYNIEGGAKLQLDGGAYGDFVIYRANGDKTFRVFDAVDTVAFSSLSENPFLQIN
-1062 NITVNGYFQTKSSS
+1062 NKDLVQLYGTWDFSHATVNG
-1076 STVTGYMGA
+1076 
-1085 MTGEDVNG
+1085 
-1093 RETPGV
+1093 
-1099 GLSATC
+1099 L
-1105 TNGIMQAPYV
+1105 
-1115 IVTDSGV
+1115 
-1122 RLQGGDVSLYVT
+1122 
-1134 KGSARIDTGS
+1134 
-1144 KVIDLLSTT
+1144 T

>member
-20 TMLLQT
+20 TLLLQT

-68 YDQVVGYK
+68 YDKVVGYK

-201 DDDVSTLPI
+201 DDDVPALPI

-390 NDELKLSAFFT
+390 NDELKLTAFFT

-478 SVAIIRGT
+478 SISIIRGT

-502 EMKIGEKTAPSGL
+502 EMKIGEKIAPSGL

-617 LCLHNDEVIT
+617 LRLHNDEVIT

-759 ELGDHWGVNADIIGG
+759 KLGDHWGVNADIIGG

-892 IFNGTVYAKGG
+892 IFNGTVYAKDG

-1010 ASSAKRAADSAQ
+1010 ANSAKRAADSAQ

-1030 AVASLANGKKIS
+1030 AIASLANGKKIS

>member
-20 TMLLQT
+20 TLLLQT

-32 GTLPNVA
+32 GTLPNVT

-60 SDGVPTPL
+60 TDGVPTPL
-68 YDQVVGYK
+68 YDKVVGYK

-97 IEEIKSVTGYSLEK
+97 IEEIKSVTGFSLEK

-201 DDDVSTLPI
+201 DDDVSALPI

-390 NDELKLSAFFT
+390 NDELKLTAFFT

-478 SVAIIRGT
+478 SISIIRGT

-492 DEFVLSLYCG
+492 DEFVFSLYCG
-502 EMKIGEKTAPSGL
+502 EMKIGEKNAPSGL

-536 VITYEGTSLSFDITA
+536 VITYEGTSLSFDITT

-617 LCLHNDEVIT
+617 LRLHNDEVIT

-690 VSEFMNSSLDA
+690 VSEFMNSSFDA

-892 IFNGTVYAKGG
+892 IFNGTVYAKDG
-903 EFTGKITATSGEF
+903 EFTGKVTATSGKF
-916 SGELKGASG
+916 TGEIEATGG

-931 KAGKIDGGMIS
+931 KATTLDGTLKGGQDGG
-942 GTIKSDEKTGGAL
+942 TIT
-955 EGVSLN
+955 GVSLD

-976 IKSGN
+976 IKSGK

-990 DEIDQKIENAQ
+990 DAIDQKIENAQ
-1001 NTADSASSK
+1001 TTANN
-1010 ASSAKRAADSAQ
+1010 ASSAAEDAAD
-1022 SDADDAND
+1022 D
-1030 AVASLANGKKIS
+1030 VYKLAHGQYGEAEAPSITFITGTKIS
-1042 GVTGTFISGNTIK
+1042 APTIEAGK
-1055 SPNIEGN
+1055 FYGSAYYNIEGGAKLQLDGGAYGDFVIYRANGDKTFRVFDAVDTVAFSSLSENPFLQIN
-1062 NITVNGYFQTKSSS
+1062 NKDLVQLYGTWDFSHATVNG
-1076 STVTGYMGA
+1076 
-1085 MTGEDVNG
+1085 
-1093 RETPGV
+1093 
-1099 GLSATC
+1099 L
-1105 TNGIMQAPYV
+1105 
-1115 IVTDSGV
+1115 
-1122 RLQGGDVSLYVT
+1122 
-1134 KGSARIDTGS
+1134 
-1144 KVIDLLSTT
+1144 T

>member
-20 TMLLQT
+20 TLLLQT

-68 YDQVVGYK
+68 YDKVVGYK

-390 NDELKLSAFFT
+390 NDELKLTAFFT

-478 SVAIIRGT
+478 SISIIRGT

-492 DEFVLSLYCG
+492 DEFVFSLYCG
-502 EMKIGEKTAPSGL
+502 EMKIGEKNAPSGL

-528 IHEVNDKE
+528 IQEVNDKE
-536 VITYEGTSLSFDITA
+536 VITYEGTSLSFDITT

-617 LCLHNDEVIT
+617 LRLHNDEVIT

-690 VSEFMNSSLDA
+690 VSEFMNSSFDA

-892 IFNGTVYAKGG
+892 IFNGTVYAKDG
-903 EFTGKITATSGEF
+903 EFTGKVTATSGKF
-916 SGELKGASG
+916 TGEIEATGG

-931 KAGKIDGGMIS
+931 KATTLDGTLKGGQDGG
-942 GTIKSDEKTGGAL
+942 TIT
-955 EGVSLN
+955 GVSLD

-976 IKSGN
+976 IKSGK

-990 DEIDQKIENAQ
+990 DAIDQKIENAQ
-1001 NTADSASSK
+1001 TTANN
-1010 ASSAKRAADSAQ
+1010 ASSAAEDAAD
-1022 SDADDAND
+1022 D
-1030 AVASLANGKKIS
+1030 VYKLAHGQYGEAEAPSITFITGTKIS
-1042 GVTGTFISGNTIK
+1042 APTIEAGK
-1055 SPNIEGN
+1055 FYGSAYYNIEGGAKLQLDGGAYGDFVIYRANGDKTFRVFDAVDTVAFSSLSENPFLQIN
-1062 NITVNGYFQTKSSS
+1062 NKDLVQLYGTWDFSHATVNG
-1076 STVTGYMGA
+1076 
-1085 MTGEDVNG
+1085 
-1093 RETPGV
+1093 
-1099 GLSATC
+1099 L
-1105 TNGIMQAPYV
+1105 
-1115 IVTDSGV
+1115 
-1122 RLQGGDVSLYVT
+1122 
-1134 KGSARIDTGS
+1134 
-1144 KVIDLLSTT
+1144 T

>member
-20 TMLLQT
+20 TLLLQT

-68 YDQVVGYK
+68 YDKVVGYK

-81 HYGIFLLMK
+81 NYGIFLLMK

-390 NDELKLSAFFT
+390 NDELKLTAFFT

-478 SVAIIRGT
+478 SISIIRGT

-492 DEFVLSLYCG
+492 DEFVFSLYCG
-502 EMKIGEKTAPSGL
+502 EMKIGEKNAPSGL

-536 VITYEGTSLSFDITA
+536 VITYEGTSLSFDITT

-617 LCLHNDEVIT
+617 LRLHNDEVIT

-690 VSEFMNSSLDA
+690 VSEFMNSSFDA

-824 YGIASGKGDLYTTN
+824 YGIVSGKGDLYTTN

-892 IFNGTVYAKGG
+892 IFNGTVYAKDG
-903 EFTGKITATSGEF
+903 EFTGKVTATSGKF
-916 SGELKGASG
+916 TGEIEATGG

-931 KAGKIDGGMIS
+931 KATTLDGTLKGGQDGG
-942 GTIKSDEKTGGAL
+942 TIT
-955 EGVSLN
+955 GVSLD

-976 IKSGN
+976 IKSGK

-990 DEIDQKIENAQ
+990 DAIDQKIENAQ
-1001 NTADSASSK
+1001 TTANN
-1010 ASSAKRAADSAQ
+1010 ASSAAEDAAD
-1022 SDADDAND
+1022 D
-1030 AVASLANGKKIS
+1030 VYKLAHGQYGEAEAPSITFITGTKIS
-1042 GVTGTFISGNTIK
+1042 APTIEAGK
-1055 SPNIEGN
+1055 FYGSAYYNIEGGAKLQLDGGAYGDFVIYRANGDKTFRVFDAVDTVAFSSLSENPFLQIN
-1062 NITVNGYFQTKSSS
+1062 NKDLVQLYGTWDFSHATVNG
-1076 STVTGYMGA
+1076 
-1085 MTGEDVNG
+1085 
-1093 RETPGV
+1093 
-1099 GLSATC
+1099 L
-1105 TNGIMQAPYV
+1105 
-1115 IVTDSGV
+1115 
-1122 RLQGGDVSLYVT
+1122 
-1134 KGSARIDTGS
+1134 
-1144 KVIDLLSTT
+1144 T

>member
-20 TMLLQT
+20 TLLLQT

-32 GTLPNVA
+32 GTIPNVA

-68 YDQVVGYK
+68 YDKVVGYK

-281 VLNRQEYYKGLVGL
+281 VLNRQEYYRGLVGL

-375 DASNPDSYPAQIKAV
+375 DASNPDSYPAQIKTV
-390 NDELKLSAFFT
+390 NDELKLTAFFT
-401 ADEYALL
+401 SDEYALL

-447 STLAQVDFGEIKK
+447 STLAQVDFGDIKK

-478 SVAIIRGT
+478 SISIIRGT

-492 DEFVLSLYCG
+492 DEFVFSLYCG

-617 LCLHNDEVIT
+617 LRLHNDEVIT

-744 GFQSAKVAIGHFATD
+744 GFQNAKVAIGHFATD

-892 IFNGTVYAKGG
+892 IFNGTVYAKDG

-1030 AVASLANGKKIS
+1030 AIASLANGKKIS

>member
-20 TMLLQT
+20 TLLLQT

-68 YDQVVGYK
+68 YDKVVGYK

-268 SALAEKWTEWQKS
+268 STLAEKWTEWQKS

-295 RASATARLLSEQ
+295 RASATARLLSER

-375 DASNPDSYPAQIKAV
+375 DSSNPDSYPAQIKAV
-390 NDELKLSAFFT
+390 NDELKLTAFFT

-442 IAISD
+442 IAIFD

-478 SVAIIRGT
+478 SISIIRGT
-486 LEHKAG
+486 LEHKTG
-492 DEFVLSLYCG
+492 DEFVFSLYCG

-528 IHEVNDKE
+528 VHEVNDKE

-617 LCLHNDEVIT
+617 LRLHNDEVIT

-892 IFNGTVYAKGG
+892 IFNGTVYAKDG

-1030 AVASLANGKKIS
+1030 AIASLANGKKIS

>member
-1 MYLDYTQIAFDK
+1 
-13 FGRPEPP
+13 
-20 TMLLQT
+20 
-26 ADERTI
+26 
-32 GTLPNVA
+32 
-39 NLKITV
+39 
-45 NFSETSEISFDLPAY
+45 
-60 SDGVPTPL
+60 
-68 YDQVVGYK
+68 
-76 VIRTE
+76 
-81 HYGIFLLMK
+81 
-90 PEISGDG
+90 
-97 IEEIKSVTGYSLEK
+97 
-111 KLENKQFFLEEGTF
+111 
-125 NFWNPATPDDT
+125 
-136 ILGRILEVSPGW
+136 
-148 KAGYVAPSLIGR
+148 
-160 YRTFDQYDDYALSFL
+160 
-175 YDDAM
+175 
-180 DTFRCVVVFDVYNK
+180 
-194 TINAYDA
+194 
-201 DDDVSTLPI
+201 
-210 YLGFDNLVTDLDITE
+210 
-225 LTDELVTAMTPSGA
+225 
-239 DDLDIRQVNPTGTNW
+239 
-254 IYDISYFIENGDIP
+254 
-268 SALAEKWTEWQKS
+268 
-281 VLNRQEYYKGLVGL
+281 
-295 RASATARLLSEQ
+295 
-307 AKLVDRKAELD
+307 
-318 DLTNQQSVT
+318 
-327 IQALALE
+327 
-334 TTADGKASQQKKLDE
+334 
-349 INANMEKKKKEVA
+349 
-362 DQEAV
+362 
-367 VADIKTTL
+367 
-375 DASNPDSYPAQIKAV
+375 
-390 NDELKLSAFFT
+390 
-401 ADEYALL
+401 
-408 RHYFIEQPL
+408 
-417 SDDTFVASDVDT
+417 
-429 AVTGESSKVTNGA
+429 
-442 IAISD
+442 
-447 STLAQVDFGEIKK
+447 
-460 KMYTIAGGTAV
+460 
-471 VTAANKM
+471 
-478 SVAIIRGT
+478 
-486 LEHKAG
+486 
-492 DEFVLSLYCG
+492 
-502 EMKIGEKTAPSGL
+502 MKIGEKTAPSGL

-528 IHEVNDKE
+528 VHEVNDKE

-617 LCLHNDEVIT
+617 LRLHNDEVIT

-690 VSEFMNSSLDA
+690 VSEFMNSSFDA

-892 IFNGTVYAKGG
+892 IFNGTVYAKDG
-903 EFTGKITATSGEF
+903 EFTGKVTATSGKF
-916 SGELKGASG
+916 TGEIEATGG

-931 KAGKIDGGMIS
+931 KATTLDGTLKGGQDGG
-942 GTIKSDEKTGGAL
+942 TIT
-955 EGVSLN
+955 GVSLD

-976 IKSGN
+976 IKSGK

-990 DEIDQKIENAQ
+990 DAIDQKIENAQ
-1001 NTADSASSK
+1001 TTANN
-1010 ASSAKRAADSAQ
+1010 ASSAAEDAAD
-1022 SDADDAND
+1022 D
-1030 AVASLANGKKIS
+1030 VYKLAHGQYGEAEAPSITFITGTKIS
-1042 GVTGTFISGNTIK
+1042 APTIEAGK
-1055 SPNIEGN
+1055 FYGSAYYNIEGGAKLQLDGGAYGDFVIYRANGDKTFRVFDAVDTVVFSSLSENPFLQIN
-1062 NITVNGYFQTKSSS
+1062 NKDLVQLYGTWDFSHATVNG
-1076 STVTGYMGA
+1076 
-1085 MTGEDVNG
+1085 
-1093 RETPGV
+1093 
-1099 GLSATC
+1099 L
-1105 TNGIMQAPYV
+1105 
-1115 IVTDSGV
+1115 
-1122 RLQGGDVSLYVT
+1122 
-1134 KGSARIDTGS
+1134 
-1144 KVIDLLSTT
+1144 T

>member
-20 TMLLQT
+20 TLLLQT

-68 YDQVVGYK
+68 YDKVVGYK

-201 DDDVSTLPI
+201 DDDVPTLPI

-390 NDELKLSAFFT
+390 NDELKLTAFFT

-429 AVTGESSKVTNGA
+429 AVTGESSKATNGA
-442 IAISD
+442 IAISN
-447 STLAQVDFGEIKK
+447 STIAQVDFGEIKK

-478 SVAIIRGT
+478 SISIIRGT

-492 DEFVLSLYCG
+492 DEFVFSLYCG

-617 LCLHNDEVIT
+617 LRLHNDEVIT

-799 TGAWLYNSTFVL
+799 TGVWLYNSTFVL

-892 IFNGTVYAKGG
+892 IFNGTVYAKDG

-1030 AVASLANGKKIS
+1030 AIASLANGKKIS

>member
-20 TMLLQT
+20 TLLLQT

-68 YDQVVGYK
+68 YDKVVGYK

-390 NDELKLSAFFT
+390 NDELKLTAFFT

-478 SVAIIRGT
+478 SISIIRGT
-486 LEHKAG
+486 LEHKTG
-492 DEFVLSLYCG
+492 DEFVFSLYCG

-528 IHEVNDKE
+528 VHEVNDKE

-617 LCLHNDEVIT
+617 LRLHNDEVIT

-892 IFNGTVYAKGG
+892 IFNGTVYAKDG

-1030 AVASLANGKKIS
+1030 AIASLANGKKIS

-1076 STVTGYMGA
+1076 STITGYMGA

>member
-20 TMLLQT
+20 TLLLQT

-68 YDQVVGYK
+68 YDKVVGYK

-201 DDDVSTLPI
+201 DDNVSTLPI

-334 TTADGKASQQKKLDE
+334 TTEDGKASQQKKLDE

-390 NDELKLSAFFT
+390 NDELKLTAFFT
-401 ADEYALL
+401 ADEYVLL

-442 IAISD
+442 IAISN
-447 STLAQVDFGEIKK
+447 STIAQVDFGEIKK

-478 SVAIIRGT
+478 SVSIIRGT

-492 DEFVLSLYCG
+492 DEFVFSLYCG
-502 EMKIGEKTAPSGL
+502 EMKIGEKNAPSGL

-536 VITYEGTSLSFDITA
+536 VITYEGTSLSFDITT

-617 LCLHNDEVIT
+617 LRLPNDEVIT

-892 IFNGTVYAKGG
+892 IFNGTVYAKDG
-903 EFTGKITATSGEF
+903 EFTGKVTATSGKF
-916 SGELKGASG
+916 TGEIEATGG

-931 KAGKIDGGMIS
+931 KATTLDGTLKGGQDGG
-942 GTIKSDEKTGGAL
+942 TIT
-955 EGVSLN
+955 GVSLD

-968 VDSSGNVT
+968 VDSSGNVI
-976 IKSGN
+976 IKSGK

-990 DEIDQKIENAQ
+990 DAIDQKIENAQ
-1001 NTADSASSK
+1001 TTANN
-1010 ASSAKRAADSAQ
+1010 ASSAAEDAAD
-1022 SDADDAND
+1022 D
-1030 AVASLANGKKIS
+1030 VYKLAHGQYGEAKAPSVTFITGTKIS
-1042 GVTGTFISGNTIK
+1042 APTIEAGK
-1055 SPNIEGN
+1055 FYGSAYYNIEGGAKLQLDGGAYGDFVIYRANGDKTFRIFDAVDTVAFSSLSENPFLQIN
-1062 NITVNGYFQTKSSS
+1062 NKDLVQLYGTWDFSHATVNG
-1076 STVTGYMGA
+1076 
-1085 MTGEDVNG
+1085 
-1093 RETPGV
+1093 
-1099 GLSATC
+1099 L
-1105 TNGIMQAPYV
+1105 
-1115 IVTDSGV
+1115 
-1122 RLQGGDVSLYVT
+1122 
-1134 KGSARIDTGS
+1134 
-1144 KVIDLLSTT
+1144 T

>member
-20 TMLLQT
+20 TLLLQT

-68 YDQVVGYK
+68 YDKVVGYK

-390 NDELKLSAFFT
+390 NDELKLTAFFT

-478 SVAIIRGT
+478 SISIIRGT
-486 LEHKAG
+486 LEHKTG
-492 DEFVLSLYCG
+492 DEFVFSLYCG

-536 VITYEGTSLSFDITA
+536 VITYEGTSLSFDITT

-617 LCLHNDEVIT
+617 LRLHNDEVIT

-690 VSEFMNSSLDA
+690 VSEFMNSSFDA

-759 ELGDHWGVNADIIGG
+759 KLGDHWGVNADIIGG

-892 IFNGTVYAKGG
+892 IFNGTVYAKDG

-1010 ASSAKRAADSAQ
+1010 ANSAKRAADSAQ

-1030 AVASLANGKKIS
+1030 AIASLANGKKIS

>member
-20 TMLLQT
+20 TLLLQT

-68 YDQVVGYK
+68 YDKVVGYK

-201 DDDVSTLPI
+201 DDDVSALPI

-390 NDELKLSAFFT
+390 NDELKLTAFFT

-442 IAISD
+442 IAISN
-447 STLAQVDFGEIKK
+447 STIAQVDFGEIKK

-478 SVAIIRGT
+478 SISIIRGT
-486 LEHKAG
+486 LEHKTG
-492 DEFVLSLYCG
+492 DEFVFSLYCG

-536 VITYEGTSLSFDITA
+536 VITYEGTSLSFDITT

-617 LCLHNDEVIT
+617 LRLHNDEVIT

-892 IFNGTVYAKGG
+892 IFNGTVYAKDG

-1030 AVASLANGKKIS
+1030 AIASLANGKKIS

>member
-20 TMLLQT
+20 TLLLQT

-68 YDQVVGYK
+68 YDKVVGYK

-375 DASNPDSYPAQIKAV
+375 DASNTDSYPAQIKAV
-390 NDELKLSAFFT
+390 NDELKLTAFFT

-478 SVAIIRGT
+478 SVSIIRGT

-492 DEFVLSLYCG
+492 DEFVFSLYCG
-502 EMKIGEKTAPSGL
+502 EMKIGEKNAPSGL

-536 VITYEGTSLSFDITA
+536 VITYEGTSLSFDITT

-617 LCLHNDEVIT
+617 LRLPNDEVIT

-892 IFNGTVYAKGG
+892 IFNGTVYAKDG
-903 EFTGKITATSGEF
+903 EFTGKVTATSGKF
-916 SGELKGASG
+916 TGEIEATGG

-931 KAGKIDGGMIS
+931 KATTLDGTLKGGQDGG
-942 GTIKSDEKTGGAL
+942 TIT
-955 EGVSLN
+955 GVSLD

-968 VDSSGNVT
+968 VDSSGNVI
-976 IKSGN
+976 IKSGK

-990 DEIDQKIENAQ
+990 DAIDQKIENAQ
-1001 NTADSASSK
+1001 TTANN
-1010 ASSAKRAADSAQ
+1010 ASSAAEDAAD
-1022 SDADDAND
+1022 D
-1030 AVASLANGKKIS
+1030 VYKLAHGQYGEAKAPSVTFITGTKIS
-1042 GVTGTFISGNTIK
+1042 APTIEAGK
-1055 SPNIEGN
+1055 FYGSAYYNIEGGAKLQLDGGAYGDFVIYRANGDKTFRIFDAVDTVAFSSLSENPFLQIN
-1062 NITVNGYFQTKSSS
+1062 NKDLVQLYGTWDFSHATVNG
-1076 STVTGYMGA
+1076 
-1085 MTGEDVNG
+1085 
-1093 RETPGV
+1093 
-1099 GLSATC
+1099 L
-1105 TNGIMQAPYV
+1105 
-1115 IVTDSGV
+1115 
-1122 RLQGGDVSLYVT
+1122 
-1134 KGSARIDTGS
+1134 
-1144 KVIDLLSTT
+1144 T

>member
-20 TMLLQT
+20 TLLLQT

-68 YDQVVGYK
+68 YDKVVGYK

-201 DDDVSTLPI
+201 DDDVPALPI

-375 DASNPDSYPAQIKAV
+375 DASNPDSYPAQIKAM
-390 NDELKLSAFFT
+390 NDELKLTAFFT

-486 LEHKAG
+486 LEHKTG
-492 DEFVLSLYCG
+492 DEFVFSLYCG

-617 LCLHNDEVIT
+617 LRLHNDEVIT

-892 IFNGTVYAKGG
+892 IFNGTVYAKDG

-1030 AVASLANGKKIS
+1030 AIASLANGKKIS

>member
-20 TMLLQT
+20 TLLLQT

-68 YDQVVGYK
+68 YDKVVGYK

-201 DDDVSTLPI
+201 DDDVSALPI

-390 NDELKLSAFFT
+390 NDALKLTAFFT

-478 SVAIIRGT
+478 FISIIRGT
-486 LEHKAG
+486 LEHKTG
-492 DEFVLSLYCG
+492 DEFVFSLYCG

-528 IHEVNDKE
+528 VHEVNDKE

-617 LCLHNDEVIT
+617 LRLHNDEVIT

-774 KLLIGNGLVIEA
+774 KLLIGNGLVLEA
-786 PNDDGVMQ
+786 PNDDGVIQ

-892 IFNGTVYAKGG
+892 IFNGTVYAKDG

-1030 AVASLANGKKIS
+1030 AIASLANGKKIS

-1134 KGSARIDTGS
+1134 KSSARIDTGS